1 MALLYVEKLFKALTP
16 DERKQIDTELR
27 QARSPMLYALY
38 NILVEFEKEGKTLY
52 RSKSFAFKRL
62 YGRAYSAKEDY
73 LFRNECRMLASRLEQ
88 FLAQQAHQQD
98 FEQNKHRQALRLLE
112 ALAERQLWSE
122 FNSYYE
128 KSRMAALRAC
138 EFEMVLAMDRLY
150 VKSLGAASVPSAST
164 LQQTLETLKQSG
176 ETLQEFFAATRSW
189 LSAMHAVTAHYLQHY
204 GIQTGEFMLPTQS
217 QENLLS
223 HYFDA
228 KARAFYNPRGVQ
240 IAEAEQALKII
251 MGLENDAPTYLYEK
265 MSMIVNLG
273 LAYMLNAE
281 YEQAQAYYAQ
291 AVSFCAQHRLV
302 LDPGLVLNYVS
313 VQMKLKNYL
322 PALQL
327 LKAHWNTLSKTET
340 VWQRAQV
347 MHVFCLIFLN
357 RCAEAQ
363 QCIPKVSTKHSEFLR
378 RYYRYAQIAI
388 YYQVQDY
395 EAALNEAEAFAK
407 YLMRHAKNPSV
418 THDKKLINFYIRLI
432 KMKLHLTIRK
442 PAISSLTQKFE
453 TALTKHEVQSDIYP
467 TIWLRQELERLNAD

>member
-1 MALLYVEKLFKALTP
+1 
-16 DERKQIDTELR
+16 
-27 QARSPMLYALY
+27 
-38 NILVEFEKEGKTLY
+38 
-52 RSKSFAFKRL
+52 
-62 YGRAYSAKEDY
+62 
-73 LFRNECRMLASRLEQ
+73 
-88 FLAQQAHQQD
+88 
-98 FEQNKHRQALRLLE
+98 
-112 ALAERQLWSE
+112 
-122 FNSYYE
+122 
-128 KSRMAALRAC
+128 
-138 EFEMVLAMDRLY
+138 
-150 VKSLGAASVPSAST
+150 
-164 LQQTLETLKQSG
+164 
-176 ETLQEFFAATRSW
+176 
-189 LSAMHAVTAHYLQHY
+189 
-204 GIQTGEFMLPTQS
+204 
-217 QENLLS
+217 
-223 HYFDA
+223 
-228 KARAFYNPRGVQ
+228 
-240 IAEAEQALKII
+240 
-251 MGLENDAPTYLYEK
+251 